1 MRTAAADAG
10 TAARALNP
18 WNGAERAA
26 AGASHARAH
35 GWARA
40 REGSGAAAALLPLPT
55 RWCLMG
61 GRAGTR
67 SSGAERGLKVSTW
80 QVQTA
85 TWQAELKHI

>member
-10 TAARALNP
+10 TAARALDP

-35 GWARA
+35 SWACA

-67 SSGAERGLKVSTW
+67 SSGLERGPEERNSTW
-80 QVQTA
+80 HSNRSNVHVA
-85 TWQAELKHI
+85 S